1 MANRYHSPG
10 VRAALTA
17 LSAQNCYYPSC
28 TAPLLDKVDGKYRM
42 GLEIAH
48 IRALNEDGARYDESM
63 TDAERN
69 DFPNLIYLCTK
80 HHRAVD
86 GDEEKYD
93 VDTLHGWKE
102 YNESGQV
109 TFTSDGNPVTED
121 ILESV
126 IAEALKQRDADIQQ
140 TLERLRATDTEAA
153 ELMEQ
158 LRDELRAARKAG
170 SIIDPDDVALLSGAA
185 SKLEKLALQ
194 DAAALLN
201 NAAKSVGQRVAD
213 MRAMM

>member
-1 MANRYHSPG
+1 MATRYLSPG

-17 LSAQNCYYPSC
+17 LSTQTCYYPSC

-102 YNESGQV
+102 YNESGQQR
-109 TFTSDGNPVTED
+109 FTSGGNPVTEE
-121 ILESV
+121 ILESA
-126 IAEALKQRDADIQQ
+126 IGEALRERDADIQQ
-140 TLERLRATDTEAA
+140 TLERLRATDAEAA
-153 ELMEQ
+153 ELMQQ
-158 LRDELRAARKAG
+158 LRDELRAARNAG
-170 SIIDPDDVALLSGAA
+170 SIIDPDDVARLSGAA
-185 SKLEKLALQ
+185 DTLEGLNLY
-194 DAAALLN
+194 DAAALLSQ
-201 NAAKSVGQRVAD
+201 AAERVAVQVSD
-213 MRAMM
+213 MQRMM